1 VRRAARPVKNRTA
14 LIVTSDDGLAQ
25 ENDAFAA
32 ALRKADDAHVT
43 TRHFAT
49 DHACSDKR
57 IELSQTALEWLAGLP
72 NQVLGARWERRGV
85 QVIARQAGVAAREA
99 GALRHTYTDGRCPVS
114 SAGGTTAARHTRSS
128 IGEKRHHE
136 FAGG

>member
-1 VRRAARPVKNRTA
+1 FFCRTGRGRAAEKASACGGHGEDAREGSDVRGAASQKPHRA
-14 LIVTSDDGLAQ
+14 DSHIDDGLAQ

-85 QVIARQAGVAAREA
+85 QVIARQ
-99 GALRHTYTDGRCPVS
+99 
-114 SAGGTTAARHTRSS
+114 
-128 IGEKRHHE
+128 
-136 FAGG
+136 